1 MAAPDA
7 QVFVML
13 KWVVPNSKASS
24 TIAATSCLTDDSA
37 AGIGVDQGSFFL
49 IVSSHTYVIRVGVDF
64 VLLSSAAT
72 LPKILSCPTNT
83 ISNES
88 ACMAK
93 LKLEQLIYF
102 KASPNRV
109 GEGIALPSLYE
120 TDKLS
125 ADFTFLILL
134 CVCEDP

>member
-49 IVSSHTYVIRVGVDF
+49 IVSSHTYFIRVGVDF
-64 VLLSSAAT
+64 VLHFFVSRNF
-72 LPKILSCPTNT
+72 PEHPIV
-83 ISNES
+83 SNQHHLQRVRLYGE
-88 ACMAK
+88 AK
-93 LKLEQLIYF
+93 TG
-102 KASPNRV
+102 A
-109 GEGIALPSLYE
+109 
-120 TDKLS
+120 TDKLES
-125 ADFTFLILL
+125 IPKP
-134 CVCEDP
+134 CR